1 MKEIKRLINKT
12 TISQSVKICD
22 ACGLPILVGDTYHR
36 MKEMYPNGAIVRAVR
51 HYDCACAVYDYCTSG
66 QCKELSMAEYSDED
80 FRRWL
85 SESRYF
91 DVHYAPHLERVVQAL
106 QKRRMTE

>member
-1 MKEIKRLINKT
+1 MEEKKILINKT

-22 ACGLPILVGDTYHR
+22 TCGLPIAVGDDYNR
-36 MKEMYPNGAIVRAVR
+36 MKEVYPNGAIVRAVR
-51 HYDCACAVYDYCTSG
+51 HYECACAVYAYCTSG
-66 QCKELSMAEYSDED
+66 QLKERTMSEYSDED

-91 DVHYAPHLERVVQAL
+91 DVHDAPHLKGYVQAL
-106 QKRRMTE
+106 RKRRMTE

>member
-1 MKEIKRLINKT
+1 MEEIKTLINKT

-22 ACGLPILVGDTYHR
+22 TCRLPIAVGDYYNR
-36 MKEMYPNGAIVRAVR
+36 MKVMYPNGPIVRAVR
-51 HYDCACAVYDYCTSG
+51 HYECACAAYAYCSSG
-66 QCKELSMAEYSDED
+66 QCKELSRYKYSDED

-91 DVHYAPHLERVVQAL
+91 DVHDAPHLKEYVQAL
-106 QKRRMTE
+106 RKRRMTE